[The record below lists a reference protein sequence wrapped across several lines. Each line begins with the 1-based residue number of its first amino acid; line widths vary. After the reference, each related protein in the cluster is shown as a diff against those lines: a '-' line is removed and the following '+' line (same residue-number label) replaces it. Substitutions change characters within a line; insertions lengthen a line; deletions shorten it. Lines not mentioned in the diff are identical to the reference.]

1 MLNRPLRLGIHHRE
15 FLISWSQGLG
25 RVAFG
30 LFMTGLIL
38 LLILLYAGRADSLI
52 VAALS
57 P

>member
-15 FLISWSQGLG
+15 FLIGWSPGLE

-38 LLILLYAGRADSLI
+38 LLILLYAGVPA
-52 VAALS
+52 V
-57 P
+57 